1 MICIMIFFG
10 SVFRER
16 LPPLVLFEICGS
28 VWFLLRRND
37 VTAREQ
43 QMTFKNMMTE
53 GLYILNE
60 ICII

>member
-1 MICIMIFFG
+1 MIFFG

-16 LPPLVLFEICGS
+16 LPPLVLFEICDS

-37 VTAREQ
+37 VSAREQ

>member
-1 MICIMIFFG
+1 MIFFG

-16 LPPLVLFEICGS
+16 LLPLVLFEIRGS
-28 VWFLLRRND
+28 IWFLLRRDD
-37 VTAREQ
+37 VSAREQ
-43 QMTFKNMMTE
+43 QMTFKNIMTE

>member
-16 LPPLVLFEICGS
+16 LLPLVLFEICGS
-28 VWFLLRRND
+28 IWFLLERDD
-37 VTAREQ
+37 VSAREQ

-53 GLYILNE
+53 GLYIVNE

>member
-16 LPPLVLFEICGS
+16 LSSLVLFEIRGS
-28 VWFLLRRND
+28 IWFLRRRDD
-37 VTAREQ
+37 VSAREQ
-43 QMTFKNMMTE
+43 QMTFKNIMTE

>member
-1 MICIMIFFG
+1 MIFFG

-37 VTAREQ
+37 VSAREQ